1 MSILSKKFDEK
12 IAELTER
19 RVSRAAAMAK
29 AQTNYEAD
37 EARKLASNI
46 LRNDWQKASMG
57 PLATKVA
64 TFLGNMSKDEAAA
77 NEGKMMTFRT
87 RFNGETYVKYRFNEI
102 DQLAIQM
109 AVEELGEDPNEVE
122 FRRGSEVY
130 MPEET
135 LARVQAKLK
144 P

>member
-1 MSILSKKFDEK
+1 MSILSEKFDEK
-12 IAELTER
+12 IVEITEQ

-29 AQTNYEAD
+29 ARTNHEAN

-46 LRNDWQKASMG
+46 LRSHWQKASMG
-57 PLATKVA
+57 KVATKVA
-64 TFLGNMSKDEAAA
+64 TFLGNMSKDDAAA
-77 NEGKMMTFRT
+77 NEGKMMTFT
-87 RFNGETYVKYRFNEI
+87 TYFDGETYVKYQFNEI
-102 DQLAIQM
+102 DKLAIQM
-109 AVEELGEDPNEVE
+109 AVEELGEDPQEVE
-122 FRRGSEVY
+122 FRRGTEIY